1 MSPDS
6 APQSDTPPQPDYA
19 ALKAGVIAALSRD
32 GLKRRLSGTTRLLP
46 AEVVTVG
53 RRTVS
58 RATPGLIQV
67 NNACI
72 KSTMGHEMHAYTFSV
87 AASRAGTITLADVGS
102 CHGCNSKVMREKLR
116 VGSLARV
123 GTVRLVPG
131 EDGACPTAQVALN
144 ESLLGK
150 KCIGS
155 KLLLTNANLG
165 ARISFDSSDPSQVE
179 AVVAS
184 ACGVA
189 GLSLT
194 VGSRKL
200 NDLLGDRPFRILAA
214 SSGACIGV
222 PVGRCDCACGGC
234 VKASD
239 ITWGCL
245 ELLDC

>member
-1 MSPDS
+1 M
-6 APQSDTPPQPDYA
+6 
-19 ALKAGVIAALSRD
+19 
-32 GLKRRLSGTTRLLP
+32 LP

-58 RATPGLIQV
+58 RATPGLIQI
-67 NNACI
+67 NNACV
-72 KSTMGHEMHAYTFSV
+72 KSTMGHDMQAYTFSV

-102 CHGCNSKVMREKLR
+102 CHGCNSRVMRDKLR

-123 GTVRLVPG
+123 GTVRLDAG
-131 EDGACPTAQVALN
+131 EDGACPTALVALS

-155 KLLLTNANLG
+155 KLLLTNANIG
-165 ARISFDSSDPSQVE
+165 ARISFDSTNPGQVE

-189 GLSLT
+189 DLSLT
-194 VGSRKL
+194 SGSRKL

-214 SSGACIGV
+214 GSGACIGV

-234 VKASD
+234 IKASD
-239 ITWGCL
+239 TAWGCL
-245 ELLDC
+245 ELLNC